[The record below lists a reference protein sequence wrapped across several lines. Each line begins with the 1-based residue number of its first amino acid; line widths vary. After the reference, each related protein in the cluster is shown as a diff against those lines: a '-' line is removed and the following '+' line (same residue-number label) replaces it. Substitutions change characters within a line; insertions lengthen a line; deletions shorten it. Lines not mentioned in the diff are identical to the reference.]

1 MSWYNIKLDDDNMT
15 PEHSKSVFSNLPS
28 ARGYE
33 IEEKS
38 TETLLVKLF
47 TSKNSIKLFLL
58 VFTVLFI
65 ILVVLILKLRQT
77 S

>member
-1 MSWYNIKLDDDNMT
+1 MSWYNIKLDDENMT
-15 PEHSKSVFSNLPS
+15 PEHSKSVFSNF

-38 TETLLVKLF
+38 NETLLVKLF